1 MERPEIRTGVLR
13 TGARHRTHGLPAPG
27 YAARRMNF
35 TGTKA
40 VAAFG
45 LALFFAGC
53 SRPKP
58 ASRHVTVAAAADLSA
73 AFTELG
79 GTFEKKTAI
88 RPIFTF
94 GSTGLLAKQLDQ
106 GAPFD
111 VFAAANV
118 SFVEQVV
125 KSGAC
130 DGATKSMYARGR
142 LVVWTRSGATVEP
155 PKTLAELGDVR
166 FVHVAIANPEH
177 APYGRAAEDA
187 LAHADALDLVKPKL
201 VFGEN
206 VQQAFEL
213 ARTGNADAA
222 IVALSLAI
230 AKHDGV
236 SLPVDPTLH
245 APIDQAMVVCR
256 RGQDEAAGKAFSDFL
271 GSKEGRTVM
280 QAYGFVLPGE
290 AVAATP

>member
-1 MERPEIRTGVLR
+1 MEIQR
-13 TGARHRTHGLPAPG
+13 AR
-27 YAARRMNF
+27 AAA
-35 TGTKA
+35 GIL
-40 VAAFG
+40 VA
-45 LALFFAGC
+45 LLTGC

-58 ASRHVTVAAAADLSA
+58 ASTHVTVAAAADLSA
-73 AFTELG
+73 AFGELAG
-79 GTFEKKTAI
+79 AFEKKTGI
-88 RPIFTF
+88 QPTFTF
-94 GSTGLLAKQLDQ
+94 GSTGLLAKQIDQ

-130 DGATKSMYARGR
+130 DAATKAMYARGR
-142 LVVWTRSGATVEP
+142 LVVWTRSGAAVAP
-155 PKTLAELGDVR
+155 PTSLADLADAR

-187 LAHADALDLVKPKL
+187 LAHVGALDQVKPKL

-206 VQQAFEL
+206 VQQALEL

-236 SLPVDPTLH
+236 SSPVDTALH

-256 RGQDEAAGKAFSDFL
+256 HGQDAAAGKAFSDFV
-271 GSKEGRTVM
+271 GSAEGRTVM
-280 QAYGFVLPGE
+280 KRYGFLLPGE
-290 AVAATP
+290 AVAAAR